1 MDFLRERV
9 DAVSASSEYK
19 SFGNLPPI
27 AITEVP
33 YFDVELV
40 GVAALGYVGAQ
51 VFGDS
56 FDHLLSASG
65 AKEAKLVVCGGKGGV
80 GKTTIAAA
88 MAVRMAASGHK
99 VALISTDPAHSLG
112 DAVGMN
118 LNGGNLQDCPL
129 IGVPNNTGDGS
140 LSVLEIDPA
149 ASLKQFKRVVDQLV
163 GANDESGD
171 NSGLRNT
178 LKELQE
184 IFDIAG
190 RN

>member
-65 AKEAKLVVCGGKGGV
+65 AKEEAKLVVCGGKGGV
-80 GKTTIAAA
+80 GKITIAAA
-88 MAVRMAASGHK
+88 KAVRMAASGH
-99 VALISTDPAHSLG
+99 
-112 DAVGMN
+112 
-118 LNGGNLQDCPL
+118 
-129 IGVPNNTGDGS
+129 
-140 LSVLEIDPA
+140 
-149 ASLKQFKRVVDQLV
+149 
-163 GANDESGD
+163 
-171 NSGLRNT
+171 
-178 LKELQE
+178 
-184 IFDIAG
+184 
-190 RN
+190 

>member
-1 MDFLRERV
+1 
-9 DAVSASSEYK
+9 
-19 SFGNLPPI
+19 
-27 AITEVP
+27 
-33 YFDVELV
+33 
-40 GVAALGYVGAQ
+40 
-51 VFGDS
+51 
-56 FDHLLSASG
+56 
-65 AKEAKLVVCGGKGGV
+65 
-80 GKTTIAAA
+80 
-88 MAVRMAASGHK
+88 
-99 VALISTDPAHSLG
+99 
-112 DAVGMN
+112 MN
-118 LNGGNLQDCPL
+118 LNGGNLQDYPL
-129 IGVPNNTGDGS
+129 IGVPNNTGDRS